1 MTAAAGT
8 AAIARPA
15 DLAGQEA
22 EGRVTDMTANPKNT
36 LPETPVAIDVDA
48 LRRSVAEDFPATV
61 EALIRLVAI
70 PGIAWDAFDPA
81 NLERSAEAV
90 AGLIRDAGMEDVRI
104 LRVNKEDGTPG
115 GPAVV
120 ARKAAAPG
128 KPTILLYAHH
138 DVQPPGDEA
147 LWDSQPFVGTERGG
161 RLYGRGAA
169 DDKAGIMAHLGAL
182 RAVEAVLGVSFG
194 LGVTLFIEGEEE
206 AGSPTFRAFLETHQE
221 LLRADVIVVADSSNW
236 KVGVPALTTSLR
248 GLVDGTIEVRVLEHA
263 VHSGMFGGPVLD
275 APTLLARL
283 IATLHD
289 DDGNVAIEGLVAQ
302 DNTEVDYPEADF
314 RADASVLESVRLA
327 GSGSL
332 SSRLWTKPALS
343 IIGMDIPSVAVS
355 SNTLLPSARAKFSLR
370 LAPGQDPQEAMD
382 AVRRHLARHA
392 PTVAFGASVTFT
404 PGEQGQAFA
413 TDTSAPAAQLAL
425 WALGTSW
432 GVQPVESGM
441 GGSIPF
447 VADLTELFP
456 QAQILITGVEDPDSR
471 AHSANESLHLGDFEH
486 TILAEALL
494 LAKMDAHGL

>member
-1 MTAAAGT
+1 MT
-8 AAIARPA
+8 PEH
-15 DLAGQEA
+15 Q
-22 EGRVTDMTANPKNT
+22 NT
-36 LPETPVAIDVDA
+36 VPDAQLDVDA
-48 LRRSVAEDFPATV
+48 LRRSVARGFPDILEHLV
-61 EALIRLVAI
+61 KLVAI
-70 PGIAWDAFDPA
+70 PGIAWEAFDPA
-81 NLERSAEAV
+81 ELQRSAEAV
-90 AGLIRDAGMEDVRI
+90 AGLVRDAGVEDVRI
-104 LRVNKEDGTPG
+104 LRVDKADGTPG

-120 ARKAAAPG
+120 ARKPAAPG

-138 DVQPPGDEA
+138 DVQPPGDPA
-147 LWDSQPFVGTERGG
+147 LWDSQPFVATERGG

-169 DDKAGIMAHLGAL
+169 DDKAGILAHLGAL
-182 RAVEAVLGVSFG
+182 RAVHEVLGDAFG

-206 AGSPTFRAFLETHQE
+206 AGSPTFRTFLQTHQD
-221 LLRADVIVVADSSNW
+221 LLRADVIVVADSGNW

-248 GLVDGTIEVRVLEHA
+248 GLVDGTLEIRVLEHA

-289 DDGNVAIEGLVAQ
+289 DDGNVAVEGLVAR
-302 DNTEVDYPEADF
+302 DDTEVDYPEADF
-314 RADASVLESVRLA
+314 RADASVLEGVRLA
-327 GSGSL
+327 GTGSL
-332 SSRLWTKPALS
+332 ASRLWTKPALS

-370 LAPGQDPQEAMD
+370 LAPGQDPQRAMD
-382 AVRRHLARHA
+382 ALRRHVDRYAG
-392 PTVAFGASVTFT
+392 TVAFGARVTFT

-413 TDTSAPAAQLAL
+413 ADTSAPAAQSAL
-425 WALGTSW
+425 WALRESW

-447 VADLTELFP
+447 VADLTEIFP

-486 TILAEALL
+486 AILAEALL
-494 LAKMDAHGL
+494 LAKLDRQGL